1 MLLLVII
8 LLNLLFPISCLVP
21 KRVLLLDGISSL
33 SLEQLN
39 INLDIQSALSPLT
52 PEKVAS
58 INPNIIICRGSEVSG
73 ECINAC
79 KDELALII
87 RAGAGYDNID
97 VSAAASLNIAV
108 SNCPGQNAISVSEL
122 VFALILAIDRRI
134 IESHQLIKN
143 GIYDKD
149 ELSKGQR
156 GLYGRTIGIIGCGY
170 IGQNVIRRAAGF
182 GMNVNIWSR
191 RYNNLKL
198 SRPMSKHQAKKLQ
211 LEWALDLI
219 DIKLMPSPKDV
230 AKASDILTIH
240 VQSCKETNNMISTEI
255 LESMPR
261 DSILINT
268 ARGDVVDT
276 EALLKIMSERNIRV
290 GLDVWDDETVEGF
303 AKNNSRLIEKMNLDN
318 IDSGNNV
325 HKNNVIVGTPHIGD
339 ATTQA
344 QDAVRM
350 EMLKIVDTF
359 IRTNTVLNRVN

>member
-8 LLNLLFPISCLVP
+8 LLSLLFTNSCLVP
-21 KRVLLLDGISSL
+21 KRVLILDGIPSL

-39 INLDIQSALSPLT
+39 LNLDIQSAPSPLT

-58 INPNIIICRGSEVSG
+58 INPNIIICRGSKVSG

-79 KDELALII
+79 KDSLALII

-108 SNCPGQNAISVSEL
+108 SNCPVQNAISVSEL
-122 VFALILAIDRRI
+122 VFAFILAIDRRI
-134 IESHQLIKN
+134 IESYHLIQN
-143 GIYDKD
+143 GIFDKGK
-149 ELSKGQR
+149 LSKGQR
-156 GLYGRTIGIIGCGY
+156 GLYGRTIGIIGSGY

-182 GMNVNIWSR
+182 GMNVNLWSR
-191 RYNNLKL
+191 RYNNSKT
-198 SRPMSKHQAKKLQ
+198 SRPMSKYQAKELQ

-219 DIKLMPSPKDV
+219 DITLMPSPIDV
-230 AKASDILTIH
+230 ARASDILTIH
-240 VQSCKETNNMISTEI
+240 VQSCKETYNMINTEI
-255 LESMPR
+255 LEAMPR

-303 AKNNSRLIEKMNLDN
+303 AKTNSRLIEKMNLDK
-318 IDSGNNV
+318 IDSSSIV
-325 HKNNVIVGTPHIGD
+325 LKDDVIVGTPHIGA

-344 QDAVRM
+344 QEAVKL